1 VIERTMIV
9 LSANRL
15 FTPQE
20 EIKEP
25 LLFIEDGLISA
36 VSSRAQ
42 QEIPKNATVID
53 LAKDGLA
60 DAVLVPGFVDI
71 HMHGGAGL
79 DVMRAAPGELPHLNR
94 FLTTHGVTGYFPTTV
109 AAPLD
114 QTCAALARLAD
125 AIEAARGSQGS
136 NADAVQARP
145 LGIHLEGPFLSHKRR
160 GVHPPEYLVEPT
172 LAIFERLW
180 QAARGHVSMMTIAPE
195 LPGALEVIAEAA
207 RRKVCV
213 SIGHSDAVL
222 EGARAGVRVGARHAT
237 HTFNAMRPLD
247 HRDPGILAE
256 VLTDS
261 RLSAD
266 IIVDGIH
273 VAPEVVQLFLQAKG
287 LELAVLITD
296 ATAAA
301 GMPDGVYQLGPIQVE
316 VKDGK
321 CTKDGNLAGSVLT
334 MDRAVRNV
342 TKFAGW
348 SLRDAVRAATL
359 NPARAVGLAQGCGV
373 LAPGAEANLVVLNR
387 DGEVRKTMVRG
398 RGF

>member
-1 VIERTMIV
+1 MIV
-9 LSANRL
+9 LNAHRL
-15 FTPQE
+15 YTPQE
-20 EIKEP
+20 EIQNP
-25 LLFIEDGLISA
+25 LLFIEDGVISA
-36 VSSRAQ
+36 VSSRA
-42 QEIPKNATVID
+42 EREVPKNATVID
-53 LAKDGLA
+53 LANEGLA
-60 DAVLVPGFVDI
+60 DAILAPGFVDI
-71 HMHGGAGL
+71 HMHGGAGV
-79 DVMRAAPGELPHLNR
+79 DVMQAGLAELPRLNE

-114 QTCAALARLAD
+114 QTYRSLERLAD
-125 AIEAARGSQGS
+125 AIEAAQGS
-136 NADAVQARP
+136 LPSDGDAVQARP

-172 LAIFERLW
+172 LQVFERLW

-222 EGARAGVRVGARHAT
+222 EAARAGVRAGACHAT

-247 HRDPGILAE
+247 HRDPGILGE
-256 VLTDS
+256 VLTDGQ
-261 RLSAD
+261 LTAD

-273 VAPEVVQLFLQAKG
+273 VAPEVVRIFLRAMG
-287 LELAVLITD
+287 LDRSVLITD

-301 GMPDGVYQLGPIQVE
+301 GMPDGIYQLGPIQVE

-342 TKFAGW
+342 TRFAGW
-348 SLRDAVRAATL
+348 TLQDAVRAATL
-359 NPARAVGLAQGCGV
+359 NPSRAAGLTRGHGV
-373 LAPGAEANLVVLNR
+373 LAPGAEANIVVLSP
-387 DGEVRKTMVRG
+387 DGEVRKTIVRG
-398 RGF
+398 RC

>member
-1 VIERTMIV
+1 MIV
-9 LSANRL
+9 LCADRL

-20 EIKEP
+20 EIQNP

-36 VSSRAQ
+36 VCSRAQ
-42 QEIPKNATVID
+42 KEIPNHAVVVD
-53 LAKDGLA
+53 LTKDVAGAILA
-60 DAVLVPGFVDI
+60 PGFVDI

-79 DVMRAAPGELPHLNR
+79 DVMRASPAELPHLNK

-114 QTCAALARLAD
+114 QTCLALERLAD
-125 AIEAARGSQGS
+125 AIEAARVSS
-136 NADAVQARP
+136 NGDAVQARP

-160 GVHPPEYLVEPT
+160 GVHPPEYLIEPT

-180 QAARGHVSMMTIAPE
+180 QAARGQVRMMTIAPE
-195 LPGALEVIAEAA
+195 LPGALEVIAEAT

-222 EGARAGVRVGARHAT
+222 EAARAGVRAGARHAT

-256 VLTDS
+256 VLTDPQ
-261 RLSAD
+261 LTAD
-266 IIVDGIH
+266 IIADGIH
-273 VAPEVVQLFLQAKG
+273 VAPEVVQLFLHAKG
-287 LELAVLITD
+287 IERSILITD

-301 GMPDGVYQLGPIQVE
+301 GMPDGTYQLGPIQVE

-321 CTKDGNLAGSVLT
+321 CTMDGKLAGSVLT

-342 TKFAGW
+342 TEFAGW
-348 SLRDAVRAATL
+348 SLKDAVRAATL
-359 NPARAVGLAQGCGV
+359 NPARAVGLAQGYGV
-373 LAPGAEANLVVLNR
+373 FAPGAEANAVVLSPG
-387 DGEVRKTMVRG
+387 GEVRKTFVRG
-398 RGF
+398 RAV